1 MNQYPVTSWQWLTI
15 RSFFFIK
22 RNRCNATLFITQMEF
37 LPLTAIILLKYVSL
51 RFIPLGGGFIFFE
64 RVFFFFFVSTRIVE
78 TIENNTLRN
87 IWNNLSNTA
96 RKNYSAF
103 SQNNS
108 APLKQVTDSFHRI
121 VTVILTMV
129 ANDLREAP
137 LDQRT
142 VYRIQLRITTRNEHA
157 CTLRGGVFTVYSR
170 ASVRSLLVR
179 TCKTDEISRWI
190 APHCQTIGVTN

>member
-1 MNQYPVTSWQWLTI
+1 M
-15 RSFFFIK
+15 
-22 RNRCNATLFITQMEF
+22 
-37 LPLTAIILLKYVSL
+37 AIILLKYIFL
-51 RFIPLGGGFIFFE
+51 RFIPLQAVASSMAFFIHKATWCYKT
-64 RVFFFFFVSTRIVE
+64 RRIVE

-96 RKNYSAF
+96 HKNYSAF

-142 VYRIQLRITTRNEHA
+142 VYRIQLRITTRNGHA